1 MLKNIFCADEGSA
14 LKKFLDETADLS
26 PEERAKRFANN
37 KVYELHKLLSAL
49 SLNGYSNLYLLSL
62 KAIQE
67 VHNSV
72 AQEGQCRVRYEWVK
86 SWQKRILKVL
96 EQCHFLCGR

>member
-1 MLKNIFCADEGSA
+1 MFYLYSIKCLSCAEEGSA

-26 PEERAKRFANN
+26 PEERAKHLANN
-37 KVYELHKLLSAL
+37 KVYELHKLLTVTCTKRCVTCTCF
-49 SLNGYSNLYLLSL
+49 SL

-72 AQEGQCRVRYEWVK
+72 AQEGQCRVRCEHVK
-86 SWQKRILKVL
+86 SWEKCLMKV
-96 EQCHFLCGR
+96 